1 MIVQSLAGLGAF
13 AAYFLTGAG
22 LCALYLVIY
31 TRITK
36 HDEFDLIF
44 GQHNAAA
51 ATSLGLSLLGFALPL
66 ASAILHT
73 VSILDCVIWGLIALI
88 VQVAAYFVARIPY
101 PSMSDDIADNA
112 LAAALWLG
120 FVSLAA
126 GVLSAVS
133 MST

>member
-22 LCALYLVIY
+22 LCALYLIIY
-31 TRITK
+31 TRITR
-36 HDEFDLIF
+36 HDEFDLIVE
-44 GQHNAAA
+44 QKNASA

-73 VSILDCVIWGLIALI
+73 VSILDCLIWGLIALA
-88 VQVAAYFVARIPY
+88 VQVAAYYLARLVY
-101 PSMSDDIADNA
+101 PNVSEDIAQNA

-120 FVSLAA
+120 FVSITA
-126 GVLSAVS
+126 GVISAVS